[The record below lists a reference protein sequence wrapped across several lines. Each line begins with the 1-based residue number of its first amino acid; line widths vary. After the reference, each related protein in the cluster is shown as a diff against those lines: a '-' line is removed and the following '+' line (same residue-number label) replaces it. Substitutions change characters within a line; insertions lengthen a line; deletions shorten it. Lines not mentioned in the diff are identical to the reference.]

1 MRLVKKMEGNV
12 SMDINNNL
20 ESYVQ
25 MLTDD
30 LELVDNLS
38 EEAVDT
44 LINYLENKIQK
55 KERILNE
62 LKKSSE
68 N

>member
-1 MRLVKKMEGNV
+1 
-12 SMDINNNL
+12 MDINNNL